1 MQYNAPLR
9 DLQFVMH
16 EVLDSEAHYQQIPA
30 YSHVEADIVDSY
42 LETAGSF
49 AQNELSPLNMSGDA
63 EGCRFEDGQVF
74 TPKGFKEAYK
84 QYCELGF
91 TALTSEE
98 EFGGQNMPT
107 SLNSA
112 VSEIIGTANWSFA
125 MYPGLSEGAVA
136 TLEHHGTEE
145 QKNRYLPN
153 LVSGEW
159 SGVMCLTE
167 PQCGSDLGLV
177 RTKAEPQG
185 DGSYKING
193 TKIWISAGEHDMTDN
208 IIHIVLARLPDAP
221 MGTKGLSLFIV
232 PKFMVN
238 NDGSLGERNAVSCGS
253 IEHKMGIKASAT
265 CVMNYDGATGFLIGP
280 ENKGLNCMFTF
291 MNVARIGTAIQGVTA
306 SEYAFQGALA
316 FAKDRLAMRALG
328 GAKFPDKPA
337 DPIIV
342 HPAVRDMLLTTKA
355 FAEGGRA
362 LIIYMSQFADIVAQQ
377 GDSNMD
383 ADTVKYADQM
393 LSLLTPI
400 GKAFLTETGFES
412 SKHGVQVVGGS
423 GFCVEYGME
432 QNIRDTTISCI
443 YEGTTQ
449 IQSLDLLGRKVLG
462 SQGKLLANFSKVIHK
477 FCESHKDDD
486 SMGQFVR
493 PLAKLNK
500 EWGELTSRIG
510 MQATQDPEN
519 VGAAAVDYMYYSG
532 YVTLAYLWARMAAV
546 AQQHINN
553 GSDDAFYKAKL
564 KTAQFYFAKLLPRTK
579 VHVARIDSGSEVLMD
594 MDVEEFV
601 F

>member
-1 MQYNAPLR
+1 
-9 DLQFVMH
+9 
-16 EVLDSEAHYQQIPA
+16 
-30 YSHVEADIVDSY
+30 
-42 LETAGSF
+42 
-49 AQNELSPLNMSGDA
+49 
-63 EGCRFEDGQVF
+63 
-74 TPKGFKEAYK
+74 
-84 QYCELGF
+84 
-91 TALTSEE
+91 
-98 EFGGQNMPT
+98 MPT

-125 MYPGLSEGAVA
+125 MYPGLSEGAIA

-342 HPAVRDMLLTTKA
+342 HPAVRDMLLTPKPLL
-355 FAEGGRA
+355 RA
-362 LIIYMSQFADIVAQQ
+362 
-377 GDSNMD
+377 
-383 ADTVKYADQM
+383 
-393 LSLLTPI
+393 
-400 GKAFLTETGFES
+400 
-412 SKHGVQVVGGS
+412 
-423 GFCVEYGME
+423 VE
-432 QNIRDTTISCI
+432 R
-443 YEGTTQ
+443 
-449 IQSLDLLGRKVLG
+449 
-462 SQGKLLANFSKVIHK
+462 
-477 FCESHKDDD
+477 
-486 SMGQFVR
+486 
-493 PLAKLNK
+493 
-500 EWGELTSRIG
+500 
-510 MQATQDPEN
+510 
-519 VGAAAVDYMYYSG
+519 
-532 YVTLAYLWARMAAV
+532 
-546 AQQHINN
+546 
-553 GSDDAFYKAKL
+553 
-564 KTAQFYFAKLLPRTK
+564 
-579 VHVARIDSGSEVLMD
+579 
-594 MDVEEFV
+594 
-601 F
+601 